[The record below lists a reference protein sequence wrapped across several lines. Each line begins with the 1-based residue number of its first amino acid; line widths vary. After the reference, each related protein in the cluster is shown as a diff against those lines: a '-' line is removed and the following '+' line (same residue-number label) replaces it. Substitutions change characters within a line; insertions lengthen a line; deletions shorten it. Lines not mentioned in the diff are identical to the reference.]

1 MTIQEVARSESGPEV
16 APPSRKGRTGRTL
29 WHTAIYMA
37 GLVTSRGAMLLLLPI
52 ITRILEAEYTL
63 YDLCMTT
70 VLFLNPFL
78 NLGLQSSVVRYY
90 FHYDTRDEQRRFYNT
105 SLIFLLAMF
114 VPTVGLLFYFSDDL
128 AGLLF
133 KEAELGDLFRLAV
146 IVSALTALSL
156 QPLALLRAQEKTYIY
171 SALQLVRG
179 VAGPGTIFLL
189 LVVFRGGIRGIL
201 WGEVIGLTILTAA
214 GLVVTRHWIYPAFDY
229 KKLKPL
235 LGFGLPLLPVGVGA
249 ALLTVSDRYILRSH
263 LSLEAM
269 APYSLGFKVGMAL
282 SLLIQA
288 LQLSWLPSALN
299 LAKTGSRGSIA
310 KSVLALQLLLF
321 GMAMATAAL
330 APELA
335 RFFAPGKVFAGAHY
349 VIPWIAFSFAMH
361 GVVTLV
367 GAAFG
372 IAKRTVWSSV
382 VFCTAGA
389 VKVALSLLVIPRYG
403 IQGAAVTTFAS
414 FALELGLAYF
424 IAQRVYPLPFDL
436 RRFWGTYA
444 LSAAGFV
451 GVLLTFSLPQP
462 YSLAVRILLLFG
474 FCGAS
479 YAFILTRSDRR
490 AVWETAATRWA
501 TIQTRLARQPQ
512 A

>member
-1 MTIQEVARSESGPEV
+1 MTMQEVSAEPGPEP
-16 APPSRKGRTGRTL
+16 APAPKKGRTARTL

-52 ITRILEAEYTL
+52 ITRMLEVQYTL

-90 FHYDTRDEQRRFYNT
+90 FHYDTRVEQRRFYNT

-133 KEAELGDLFRLAV
+133 KEAEHGDLFRLAV
-146 IVSALTALSL
+146 VVSALTAFSL

-189 LVVFRGGIRGIL
+189 LVFFRQGIRGIL
-201 WGEVIGLTILTAA
+201 WGEIVGLTILTVA
-214 GLVVTRHWIYPAFDY
+214 GLAVTSRWLYPAFDFR
-229 KKLKPL
+229 KLKPL
-235 LGFGLPLLPVGVGA
+235 LAFGLPLLPMGVGG

-263 LSLEAM
+263 LSLEEM

-288 LQLSWLPSALN
+288 LQLSWIPAAFN

-310 KSVLALQLLLF
+310 KSVLVLQLLLF

-335 RFFAPGKVFAGAHY
+335 RFFAPGKVFEGAHY
-349 VIPWIAFSFAMH
+349 IIPWIAFSFAMH
-361 GVVTLV
+361 GVVTLI

-372 IAKRTVWSSV
+372 IAKRTVWSSL
-382 VFCTAGA
+382 VFCTAGG

-403 IQGAAVTTFAS
+403 IQGAAITTFAS

-424 IAQRVYPLPFDL
+424 IAQRVYPVPFDTK
-436 RRFWGTYA
+436 RFWGTYA
-444 LSAAGFV
+444 FSTAGFV
-451 GVLLTFSLPQP
+451 GVLLSFALPP
-462 YSLAVRILLLFG
+462 AHSLAARLLLLG
-474 FCGAS
+474 AFCAAS
-479 YAFILTRSDRR
+479 YFFILTASDRR

-501 TIQTRLARQPQ
+501 SIQTRLARQPQ